1 MDLSIVPPE
10 PERSGGTTPSDAEAA
25 LLGRCALG
33 DQAAFAELYD
43 RVSPRIHGLVRK
55 VVRNPAI
62 SEEVTQEVMLEIW
75 RLSARFDTGRGSAL
89 GWMLSIAHRR
99 AVDRVRSEEA
109 SDRRDTTYSVGS
121 AGVAHDQTADRVED
135 SLDRQRVRAA
145 LASLTDAQ
153 RRSIELAY
161 YGGYTH
167 TEVATLLDIPVGTA
181 KTRIRDGLIRLRD
194 TLGGTR

>member
-1 MDLSIVPPE
+1 MGLSIVPPE
-10 PERSGGTTPSDAEAA
+10 PERSGGTSPSDVEAV
-25 LLGRCALG
+25 LLGRCAVG
-33 DQAAFAELYD
+33 DQAAFAELHD
-43 RVSPRIHGLVRK
+43 RVAPRIWGLVRK
-55 VVRNPAI
+55 VVRNPSI

-75 RLSARFDTGRGSAL
+75 RLSARFDGERGSAL
-89 GWMLSIAHRR
+89 GWMLAIAHRR

-109 SDRRDTTYSVGS
+109 SDRRNTTYAVGNPD
-121 AGVAHDQTADRVED
+121 VAHDQTADRVED